1 MSRRTPLVTSGALFD
16 PATPLPPIRLDT
28 PAWLAWLE
36 QPTTTRFAYPL
47 FDPAHGYIVGRMTV
61 RKEQRQRGG
70 SYWTVYRR
78 AGRQVRKVYLGTSAC
93 VTHARLEA
101 IATALRTAADGSL
114 DDGLTAGKPIP

>member
-1 MSRRTPLVTSGALFD
+1 MSHRTPLVSAGALFD
-16 PATPLPPIRLDT
+16 PTAPLPPIRLDT

-47 FDPAHGYIVGRMTV
+47 FDPARGYIIGRMTV
-61 RKEQRQRGG
+61 RKERRQRGG

-78 AGRQVRKVYLGTSAC
+78 AGRQVRKVYLGSSAC

-101 IATALRTAADGSL
+101 IATALRAAAEGDQEDSRA
-114 DDGLTAGKPIP
+114 AGKPTP